1 MKKCWE
7 VSWRRFLHPS
17 QIETKGSSEIL
28 ETEAAAKICD
38 GIVDDVARVYVGDR
52 LLLKKLLAAALANGH
67 VLFED
72 YPGLGKTLL
81 VKAFAKVIGCG
92 YKRIQFTP
100 DLLPADII
108 GTRIWR
114 QSDGSFELM
123 KGPVFT
129 NILLADEINR
139 APPKTQAALLEA
151 MEEKQVS
158 IEGETHVLGS
168 PFVVLATQ
176 NPIELEGTYPL
187 PEAQMDRFM
196 LRLSTGYAKS
206 LEDENS
212 ILERRIAWRSD
223 DPTPDIAPSTSSEEF
238 SAIQDLVESGIYVDK
253 SIIEYINKI
262 VRSTREHPQVEVGSS
277 PRGGLV
283 LLRISR
289 ALTLMNRRDFV
300 TPDDVKLVVKD
311 ALSHRII
318 LKVEYALEGVH
329 PDEIVEEIV
338 KEIPAPIEFHPR

>member
-1 MKKCWE
+1 MCWE
-7 VSWRRFLHPS
+7 ISCRRFLRPS
-17 QIETKGSSEIL
+17 QIEVKGSSEIL
-28 ETEAAAKICD
+28 EIEAAAKACEK
-38 GIVDDVARVYVGDR
+38 IVDDVGKVYVGDK
-52 LLLKKLLAAALANGH
+52 LLLRKLLAAALANGH

-81 VKAFAKVIGCG
+81 VKAFAKVIGCD

-114 QSDGSFELM
+114 QRDGSFELM

-139 APPKTQAALLEA
+139 APPKTQAALLES
-151 MEEKQVS
+151 MEERQVS
-158 IEGETHVLGS
+158 IEGETHILDP

-196 LRLSTGYAKS
+196 LRLSTGYARS
-206 LEDENS
+206 LEEENM
-212 ILERRIAWRSD
+212 ILERRIDWRRD
-223 DPTPDIAPSTSSEEF
+223 DPTPDITPSTSSEEF
-238 SAIQDLVESGIYVDK
+238 SAIQELVETGIYVDS

-262 VRSTREHPQVEVGSS
+262 VGC
-277 PRGGLV
+277 
-283 LLRISR
+283 
-289 ALTLMNRRDFV
+289 
-300 TPDDVKLVVKD
+300 
-311 ALSHRII
+311 
-318 LKVEYALEGVH
+318 
-329 PDEIVEEIV
+329 
-338 KEIPAPIEFHPR
+338 

>member
-1 MKKCWE
+1 MCWE
-7 VSWRRFLHPS
+7 ISCRRFLRPS
-17 QIETKGSSEIL
+17 QIEVKGSSEIL
-28 ETEAAAKICD
+28 EIEAAAKACEK
-38 GIVDDVARVYVGDR
+38 IVDDVGKVYVGDK
-52 LLLKKLLAAALANGH
+52 LLLRKLLAAALANGH

-81 VKAFAKVIGCG
+81 VKAFAKVIGCD

-114 QSDGSFELM
+114 QRDGSFELM

-139 APPKTQAALLEA
+139 APPKTQAALLES
-151 MEEKQVS
+151 MEERQVS
-158 IEGETHVLGS
+158 IEGETHILDP

-196 LRLSTGYAKS
+196 LRLSTGYARS
-206 LEDENS
+206 LEEENM
-212 ILERRIAWRSD
+212 ILERRIDWRRD
-223 DPTPDIAPSTSSEEF
+223 DPTPDITPSTSSEEF
-238 SAIQDLVESGIYVDK
+238 SAIQELVETGIYVDS

-262 VRSTREHPQVEVGSS
+262 VRSTREHPRVEVGSS

-289 ALTLMNRRDFV
+289 ALTLMNKRDFV

-329 PDEIVEEIV
+329 QDEIIEEIA